1 LPEQRP
7 LGHVGEDGR
16 KNSFVVIAEQEK
28 EDRERKA
35 EPCQTGQKVAF
46 HVEWQPHNYTID
58 TNQIKIKPSFDNLF

>member
-46 HVEWQPHNYTID
+46 HVEGIAQLHNRHESNNNKT
-58 TNQIKIKPSFDNLF
+58 QL